1 MARLT
6 GHFEAVVRG
15 EPRCVSFV
23 FDCDD
28 EEACYECV
36 EVSVHGLALDR
47 AERRRL
53 TAKACDVAHHRSWRD
68 GSAEPSKPAAS
79 NVGGAP

>member
-1 MARLT
+1 MPRLM

-28 EEACYECV
+28 EEPCYECV
-36 EVSVHGLALDR
+36 EVSVHGLKLEP

-53 TAKACDVAHHRSWRD
+53 VGKACDVALHRSWRD
-68 GSAEPSKPAAS
+68 GRVGAE
-79 NVGGAP
+79 

>member
-1 MARLT
+1 MPRLT

-28 EEACYECV
+28 EEPCYQCA
-36 EVSVHGLALDR
+36 EVSVPGLALDGR
-47 AERRRL
+47 ERRRL
-53 TAKACDVAHHRSWRD
+53 VARACDIALHRSWRD
-68 GSAEPSKPAAS
+68 AAQARTAS
-79 NVGGAP
+79 N